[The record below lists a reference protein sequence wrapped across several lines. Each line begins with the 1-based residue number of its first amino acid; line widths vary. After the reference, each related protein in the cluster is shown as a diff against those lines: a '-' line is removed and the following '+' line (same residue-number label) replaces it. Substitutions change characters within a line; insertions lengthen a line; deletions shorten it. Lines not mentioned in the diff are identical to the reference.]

1 MKVNRNRLALYSLY
15 LSGLAIIVAIV
26 LFIIQGSLKLEA
38 QVLLGLSLIGV
49 ALSVLLNPQKV
60 RKLLARRQAR
70 YGSNV
75 LIAFVAFLGIVV
87 ALNYIVNHNTV
98 RWDLTED
105 KEHSLAPETLDVLK
119 SLKSQVQAN
128 AFFTASYPSETTAN
142 LLDSFKFNSNGK
154 FDYKFINPDSDPI
167 LAQEAGITQDGS
179 VVLTLDGRSE
189 TLTYATEQNV
199 ASALVRLSNPGER
212 TIYFLTGHG
221 EYDITST
228 QDSGLSQV
236 VATLKSKNY
245 TVKTINLLATPVIP
259 SDALSI
265 IIAGNIQDLSV
276 SEIEAIKTYQDSGG
290 ALIVWSTPKVLTKI
304 EETNEGF
311 ENFLSTYWGISLGND
326 MIVDLNID
334 PPIIAYGSTY
344 GKHPIT
350 ENLATLATLFP
361 RAHSVTALNAL
372 DNISLTLLVSTGENS
387 WAETEISSIENNQ
400 VSPDADKDI
409 IGPVPLAF
417 AGENSV
423 TDSKIVV
430 VGNAEFAANAFYS
443 QYGNLDLA
451 INMIDWASDQDNLLN
466 LTAKQS
472 TTRTLVSPT
481 VTIQNL
487 LLLVSVILLPGIVLI
502 IGVVVWVQ
510 RRKRG

>member
-1 MKVNRNRLALYSLY
+1 
-15 LSGLAIIVAIV
+15 
-26 LFIIQGSLKLEA
+26 
-38 QVLLGLSLIGV
+38 
-49 ALSVLLNPQKV
+49 
-60 RKLLARRQAR
+60 
-70 YGSNV
+70 
-75 LIAFVAFLGIVV
+75 
-87 ALNYIVNHNTV
+87 
-98 RWDLTED
+98 
-105 KEHSLAPETLDVLK
+105 
-119 SLKSQVQAN
+119 
-128 AFFTASYPSETTAN
+128 
-142 LLDSFKFNSNGK
+142 
-154 FDYKFINPDSDPI
+154 
-167 LAQEAGITQDGS
+167 
-179 VVLTLDGRSE
+179 
-189 TLTYATEQNV
+189 
-199 ASALVRLSNPGER
+199 
-212 TIYFLTGHG
+212 
-221 EYDITST
+221 
-228 QDSGLSQV
+228 
-236 VATLKSKNY
+236 
-245 TVKTINLLATPVIP
+245 
-259 SDALSI
+259 LSI

-361 RAHSVTALNAL
+361 RAHSVTAPNAL